1 LLRRTLQRSIRPS
14 TKKDSVNKHG
24 ISRLSLA
31 HCFLRYFYRL
41 NAAIRHDCNLQ
52 IIKINKSVVQ
62 FERFTLANG
71 LRVIIHQDTSTP
83 MAVVNVM
90 YDVGAKDEDPNKT
103 GFAHLFEHLM
113 FGGSINI
120 PVYDEPLQMAG
131 GENNAYTTNDLTN
144 YYIQL
149 PAENLETAF
158 WLESD
163 RMLSLA
169 FTDNSLEVQ
178 RKVVCE
184 EFKEHYLNK
193 PYGDVW
199 LKLRE
204 LAYQV
209 HPYRWMTIGKEL
221 AHIENAQLQDVKN
234 FFFKHYR
241 PVNAILVVAGN
252 VTVEKVKELAEKWFG
267 PIEPGEKYLRR
278 LPEEPPQTTGKKLEV
293 HANVP
298 LDALYKCWHIYPRMD
313 HRYYVADLITEIL
326 SGGGSSRLFQALV
339 KEKQLFSNIECYHFG
354 TTDAGLLAIEGKL
367 VKGVKIED
375 AEAAITEE
383 LNKLK
388 AEGVTEAELQKVKN
402 KTESM
407 IAFEDM
413 SVMNRANS
421 LAFYELLGDATLMNS
436 ELERYNKV
444 TVEDIHEQSNKIFRE
459 ENSSTLYYCSKV

>member
-1 LLRRTLQRSIRPS
+1 V
-14 TKKDSVNKHG
+14 VN
-24 ISRLSLA
+24 
-31 HCFLRYFYRL
+31 
-41 NAAIRHDCNLQ
+41 
-52 IIKINKSVVQ
+52 

-71 LRVIIHQDTSTP
+71 LRVIVHQDTSTP
-83 MAVVNVM
+83 MAVVNVL
-90 YDVGAKDEDPNKT
+90 YDVGARDENPSRT

-163 RMLSLA
+163 RMLSLG
-169 FTDNSLEVQ
+169 FSDNSLDVQ
-178 RKVVCE
+178 RKVVSE

-199 LKLRE
+199 LRLRE
-204 LAYQV
+204 LAFDV

-221 AHIENAQLQDVKN
+221 SHIENASLQDVKD

-252 VTVEKVKELAEKWFG
+252 VTVENVRQLAEKWFG
-267 PIEPGEKYLRR
+267 PIESGEKYNRE
-278 LPEEPPQTTGKKLEV
+278 LPQEPEQQVAKKLEV
-293 HANVP
+293 HAAVP
-298 LDALYKCWHIYPRMD
+298 LDAFYKAWHIFPRMD
-313 HRYYVADLITEIL
+313 HRYYVSDLITEVL
-326 SGGGSSRLFQALV
+326 GGGGSSRLFQSLV
-339 KEKQLFSNIECYHFG
+339 KEKKLFSNIECYHFG
-354 TTDAGLLAIEGKL
+354 TIDAGLLAIEGKL
-367 VKGVKIED
+367 VKGVSMED
-375 AEAAITEE
+375 AEKAVEEE
-383 LNKLK
+383 LEKLRNEK
-388 AEGVTEAELQKVKN
+388 ITDSELQKVKN
-402 KTESM
+402 KTESQ

-421 LAFYELLGDATLMNS
+421 LAFYELLGDAALMNV

-444 TVEDIHEQSNKIFRE
+444 TVEDVQATSREVFRE
-459 ENSSTLYYCSKV
+459 ENSSTLYYHAKR

>member
-1 LLRRTLQRSIRPS
+1 V
-14 TKKDSVNKHG
+14 VN
-24 ISRLSLA
+24 
-31 HCFLRYFYRL
+31 
-41 NAAIRHDCNLQ
+41 
-52 IIKINKSVVQ
+52 
-62 FERFTLANG
+62 FERFTLSNG
-71 LRVIIHQDTSTP
+71 LRVIVHQDTSTP

-90 YDVGAKDEDPNKT
+90 YDVGAKDEDPGKT

-169 FTDNSLEVQ
+169 FTENSLEVQ

-199 LKLRE
+199 LKLRD
-204 LAYQV
+204 LAYEV

-221 AHIENAQLQDVKN
+221 SHIENAQLQDVKN

-252 VTVEKVKELAEKWFG
+252 VTVEQVKTLAEKWFG
-267 PIEPGEKYLRR
+267 PIEAGDKYARH
-278 LPEEPPQTTGKKLEV
+278 LPEEPKQTTAKKLEV
-293 HANVP
+293 KAEVP
-298 LDALYKCWHIYPRMD
+298 LDALYKCWHIYPRTD
-313 HRYYVADLITEIL
+313 HRYYVSDLITEIL
-326 SGGGSSRLFQALV
+326 GGGGSSRLFQSLV
-339 KEKQLFSNIECYHFG
+339 KEKKMFSNIECYHFG
-354 TTDAGLLAIEGKL
+354 TTDAGLLTIEGKL
-367 VKGVKIED
+367 VKGVKMED
-375 AEAAITEE
+375 AEKAINEE
-383 LNKLK
+383 LEKLRQEK
-388 AEGVTEAELQKVKN
+388 ISEAELQKVKN

-413 SVMNRANS
+413 SLMNRANS
-421 LAFYELLGDATLMNS
+421 LAYYELLGDASLMNV
-436 ELERYNKV
+436 ELDRYNKV
-444 TVEDIHEQSNKIFRE
+444 TVDDVQQLSNEIFRE
-459 ENSSTLYYCSKV
+459 ENSSILWYLSKN

>member
-1 LLRRTLQRSIRPS
+1 M
-14 TKKDSVNKHG
+14 VN
-24 ISRLSLA
+24 
-31 HCFLRYFYRL
+31 
-41 NAAIRHDCNLQ
+41 
-52 IIKINKSVVQ
+52 
-62 FERFTLANG
+62 FERFSLSNG
-71 LRVIIHQDTSTP
+71 LRVIVHQDTSTP

-90 YDVGAKDEDPNKT
+90 YDVGARDEDPSRT

-113 FGGSINI
+113 FGGSVNI

-199 LKLRE
+199 HKMRE
-204 LAYQV
+204 LAYQT

-221 AHIENAQLQDVKN
+221 SHIETAQLQDVKD

-252 VTVEKVKELAEKWFG
+252 VTTEQVRQLAEKWFG
-267 PIEPGEKYLRR
+267 PIESGTKYERN
-278 LPEEPPQTTGKKLEV
+278 LPSEPAQGSPRKLEV
-293 HANVP
+293 QAEVP
-298 LDALYKCWHIYPRMD
+298 LDALYKCWHIFPRMD
-313 HRYYVADLITEIL
+313 HRYYISDLITEIL

-339 KEKQLFSNIECYHFG
+339 KEKKLFSNIECYHFG
-354 TTDAGLLAIEGKL
+354 TVDAGLLTIEGKL
-367 VKGVKIED
+367 VKGVTM
-375 AEAAITEE
+375 EAAEE
-383 LNKLK
+383 AISMELERLK
-388 AEGVTEAELQKVKN
+388 NEPVAEAELQKVKN

-407 IAFEDM
+407 ISFEDM

-421 LAFYELLGDATLMNS
+421 LAFYELLGDASLMNT
-436 ELERYNKV
+436 ELDRYNRV
-444 TVEDIHEQSNKIFRE
+444 TVEEVQKLSREVFTE
-459 ENSSTLYYCSKV
+459 ENCSTLWYRSKN